1 MRTHG
6 TFSFQAMEADEL
18 ARSSDWTE
26 AKLKRFLAEGRGQGE
41 GEHYRPWLTVMDIPS
56 RGRAS
61 RVFSRKCNR
70 VVHLLTDTQLRYFYL
85 LEWDESILDIKEQF
99 PLLDVETIVD
109 QMDESLLKRLKDPKT
124 EVPHVITTTFV
135 ITAKDHQGREI
146 QYARAI
152 KDAAELE
159 KKATLERLEIQRRYW
174 EARHVDFA
182 IVTQHEIPVQRSRNI
197 EWVMSALNVE
207 DYGFSISQIQA
218 YASILQERLLSS
230 DQSIRTILA
239 SFEREMKEEAGTG
252 LLVFR
257 YLIASRLIQINMD
270 ADIQLSATPK
280 DLGLKVNMHQGG
292 ERRYG
297 AVR

>member
-1 MRTHG
+1 M
-6 TFSFQAMEADEL
+6 

-26 AKLKRFLAEGRGQGE
+26 AKLKRFLSEGRGQGQRE
-41 GEHYRPWLTVMDIPS
+41 NYRPWLTVMDIPS

-85 LEWDESILDIKEQF
+85 LEWDESTVDIKEQF
-99 PLLDVETIVD
+99 PLLDVETILD
-109 QMDESLLKRLKDPKT
+109 HLDESLLKRLKDPKT

-174 EARHVDFA
+174 ESRQVNFA
-182 IVTQHEIPVQRSRNI
+182 VVTQHEIPVQRSRNI

-230 DQSIRTILA
+230 DQSIRSILA

-257 YLIASRLIQINMD
+257 YLIASRLIHVNMD
-270 ADIQLSATPK
+270 EEIQLSATPK
-280 DLGLKVNMHQGG
+280 EIGLKIALLQGG
-292 ERRYG
+292 KMGIE

>member
-1 MRTHG
+1 
-6 TFSFQAMEADEL
+6 MEAKQV
-18 ARSSDWTE
+18 ARSSEWTE

-41 GEHYRPWLTVMDIPS
+41 RENYRPWLTVMDIPS

-135 ITAKDHQGREI
+135 ITARDQQGREI

-152 KDAAELE
+152 KDAAELD

-174 EARHVDFA
+174 KARQVDFA
-182 IVTQHEIPVQRSRNI
+182 VVTQHEIPYQRSRNI
-197 EWVMSALNVE
+197 EWVLSALNVE
-207 DYGFSISQIQA
+207 DYGFSISQIQT
-218 YASILQERLLSS
+218 YASILQEQLLSS
-230 DQSIRTILA
+230 DQSLRAILT

-252 LLVFR
+252 LLVLR
-257 YLIASRLIQINMD
+257 YLIASRLIQVNMD
-270 ADIQLSATPK
+270 ADIQLSASPK
-280 DLGLKVNMHQGG
+280 DLGIKVNMLQGG
-292 ERRYG
+292 ERRFG

>member
-1 MRTHG
+1 M
-6 TFSFQAMEADEL
+6 A
-18 ARSSDWTE
+18 SSDWTE

-41 GEHYRPWLTVMDIPS
+41 RESYRPWLTVMDIPS

-61 RVFSRKCNR
+61 RVYSRKCNR

-85 LEWDESILDIKEQF
+85 LEWDESIVDIKEQF

-109 QMDESLLKRLKDPKT
+109 QMDESLIRRLKDAKS

-152 KDAAELE
+152 KDASELD
-159 KKATLERLEIQRRYW
+159 KNSVIERLEIQRRYW
-174 EARHVDFA
+174 EARQVDFA
-182 IVTQHEIPVQRSRNI
+182 VVTQHEIPVQRSRNI
-197 EWVMSALNVE
+197 EWVLSALNVE
-207 DYGFSISQIQA
+207 DYGVSISQIQA
-218 YASILQERLLSS
+218 YASILLEKLLSS
-230 DQSIRTILA
+230 DQSIRAILA

-257 YLIASRLIQINMD
+257 NLIASKRIKVNMD
-270 ADIQLSATPK
+270 EEIQLSATPK
-280 DLGLKVNMHQGG
+280 DVGLEINMMLREG
-292 ERRYG
+292 ERRLG
-297 AVR
+297 VVR